1 MTLFTEF
8 RESARIAWTAI
19 RANKLRSGLTT
30 LGVVIGILTVTLVG
44 TMLNGMTNSF
54 NRSVS
59 SMGADVL
66 FVGRFPWMSFDDYRK
81 YRNRKEITMQQV
93 KELERQITTAQAVA
107 PQAEDYGLS
116 LYYNNRRA
124 KSIWLV
130 GNTEQSLMIRGL
142 SVVQGRWISDSD
154 VSSARPVCV
163 LGSFLADRFFPSG
176 GAVGQKVKLE
186 TTTLEVIGVL
196 EKQGSLMGWNQDNQ
210 VVIPV
215 TRFAQDFFVKPDY
228 VISIKARTPE
238 LVLEAKE
245 EIRGIMRRLRRV
257 EPGKDDDFAINQQ
270 DAIAGF
276 FAAFR
281 ITLGSFGLF
290 VTLLSL
296 FVGGIG
302 IMNIMFVSV
311 VERTK
316 EIGVR
321 KALGAKRRT
330 ILIQFL
336 IEAASITLGA
346 GLIGLAIA
354 WPITWWLSDL
364 ARKNDSLFTA
374 EMSWW
379 IVVLA
384 LALSVLTGMVAG
396 FIPAWRASRMNPVDA
411 LRSE

>member
-1 MTLFTEF
+1 
-8 RESARIAWTAI
+8 
-19 RANKLRSGLTT
+19 
-30 LGVVIGILTVTLVG
+30 
-44 TMLNGMTNSF
+44 MLNGMTNSF

-59 SMGADVL
+59 SLGADVL
-66 FVGRFPWMSFDDYRK
+66 FVGRFPWMSFDDYWK
-81 YRNRKEITMQQV
+81 YRNRKEISIQQV
-93 KELERQITTAQAVA
+93 RELERQLTTAQAVS
-107 PQAEDYGLS
+107 PQAESFGLS
-116 LYYNNRRA
+116 LYQGNRRA

-130 GNTEQSLMIRGL
+130 GNAEQSLMIRGL
-142 SVVQGRWISDSD
+142 TVAQGRWISDAD

-163 LGSFLADRFFPSG
+163 LGSFLADRFFPGG
-176 GAVGQKVKLE
+176 GALGQKVRVE
-186 TTTLEVIGVL
+186 NTTFEIIGVL
-196 EKQGSLMGWNQDNQ
+196 EKQGSLLGWNQDNQ

-215 TRFAQDFFVKPDY
+215 TRFAQDFFDKPDY
-228 VISIKARTPE
+228 VIAVKAKNPE
-238 LVLEAKE
+238 LVLETKE

-257 EPGKDDDFAINQQ
+257 EPGRPDDFAINQQ
-270 DAIAGF
+270 DAITGF
-276 FAAFR
+276 FGTFR

-316 EIGVR
+316 EIGIR

-354 WPITWWLSDL
+354 WPITWWLSEV
-364 ARKNDSLFTA
+364 ARKNDSMFTA

-384 LALSVLTGMVAG
+384 LGISVLTGVIAG
-396 FIPAWRASRMNPVDA
+396 FIPAWRASRMDPVDA